1 MTHMGL
7 SSPRSDPHTTIWDC
21 PRYARIPTQPRGI
34 VLAALGQRGGLRQ
47 RVSMQGFALF
57 HFSLGSLWNAS
68 IPRSPNEK
76 CPQGGH
82 RYSLAE
88 REGFEP
94 SVQI

>member
-1 MTHMGL
+1 
-7 SSPRSDPHTTIWDC
+7 
-21 PRYARIPTQPRGI
+21 
-34 VLAALGQRGGLRQ
+34 
-47 RVSMQGFALF
+47 MQGFALF

-76 CPQGGH
+76 CPQWGH